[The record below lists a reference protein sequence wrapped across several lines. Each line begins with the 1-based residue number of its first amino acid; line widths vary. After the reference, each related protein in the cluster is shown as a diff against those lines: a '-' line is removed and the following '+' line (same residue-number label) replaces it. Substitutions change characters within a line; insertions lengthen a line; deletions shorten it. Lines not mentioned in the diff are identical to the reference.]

1 MLLVLPGKII
11 FVGEHA
17 VATIDIAPGEW
28 LWRLLYESFAYLWLM
43 GSWGVEPGF
52 GQGVGR
58 VVDPGWT
65 RYLIASTEP
74 FDRGSTEGRPMQ
86 GVDALALPGG

>member
-28 LWRLLYESFAYLWLM
+28 LWRLLYEPFAYLWLM
-43 GSWGVEPGF
+43 GARGVEPRF
-52 GQGVGR
+52 RHGVR
-58 VVDPGWT
+58 
-65 RYLIASTEP
+65 
-74 FDRGSTEGRPMQ
+74 
-86 GVDALALPGG
+86 

>member
-1 MLLVLPGKII
+1 MLLVLLGKII

-28 LWRLLYESFAYLWLM
+28 LWRLLYESLTHLWLI

-52 GQGVGR
+52 GQGVR
-58 VVDPGWT
+58 
-65 RYLIASTEP
+65 
-74 FDRGSTEGRPMQ
+74 
-86 GVDALALPGG
+86 

>member
-1 MLLVLPGKII
+1 MLLVVPGKII

-17 VATIDIAPGEW
+17 VATIDITPDEW

-52 GQGVGR
+52 
-58 VVDPGWT
+58 
-65 RYLIASTEP
+65 
-74 FDRGSTEGRPMQ
+74 
-86 GVDALALPGG
+86 